1 MFSWL
6 FPLNDCS
13 FAHVRRPGLSYPP
26 RPPDSDSASS
36 RGELVVS
43 RCRIQQR
50 GMQVLTFS
58 LGSQQANRIL
68 TNIHTIH
75 TQTTYRWYMMIWY
88 VSGVSFTEH
97 THYLYVKDW
106 KGNII
111 KCWFFGRWM
120 WVHNNSWDVLE
131 YDNWCSHQK
140 LMDLWMEV
148 AGCLCWVH
156 MEKGRL
162 SSFPVENLN
171 ITVWHACG
179 IKKQTTF
186 CPYCFSRSTW
196 WHLDT
201 EVRRKEQR
209 GIWDSGRGL

>member
-97 THYLYVKDW
+97 THYLYMSKIGRETSSNVD
-106 KGNII
+106 
-111 KCWFFGRWM
+111 FFDVGCEFTTIHGMSWNM
-120 WVHNNSWDVLE
+120 ITDVHIRNSWTYE
-131 YDNWCSHQK
+131 WK
-140 LMDLWMEV
+140 
-148 AGCLCWVH
+148 
-156 MEKGRL
+156 
-162 SSFPVENLN
+162 
-171 ITVWHACG
+171 
-179 IKKQTTF
+179 
-186 CPYCFSRSTW
+186 
-196 WHLDT
+196 
-201 EVRRKEQR
+201 
-209 GIWDSGRGL
+209 